1 MDGNTNEWGNI
12 LSTHSQ
18 SFLMKFRAIVI
29 DIDGTITCKRREL
42 HLGAVK
48 KIRTLKVPVV
58 LATGNTLCY
67 ARTTSILI
75 GLDGAVIAENG
86 GAVTVR
92 YDLNGIFD
100 EESLEECEKAF
111 SFLSEHFKLTK
122 LDPLYRKTEIAL
134 RRDFDLEKAR
144 ALLATQH
151 FDVEMVDTKYA
162 IHLKSTR
169 INKGTGLRKIAGIM
183 GLKAEDFVAIG
194 DSENDTE
201 MLEASG
207 FGIAVG
213 NGDDKIKK
221 IANHVTKASFGD
233 GAVEAI
239 EFLEEKGWI

>member
-1 MDGNTNEWGNI
+1 
-12 LSTHSQ
+12 
-18 SFLMKFRAIVI
+18 MKFRAIVI
-29 DIDGTITCKRREL
+29 DIDGTITCKKREL
-42 HLGAVK
+42 HLGAIE
-48 KIRTLKVPVV
+48 KIRSLKVPVV

-67 ARTTSILI
+67 ARTASVLI

-86 GAVTVR
+86 GAVTIR
-92 YDLNGIFD
+92 YDLNGTFD
-100 EESLEECEKAF
+100 EENLEECEKAF
-111 SFLSEHFKLTK
+111 SFLSGHFKLMK
-122 LDPLYRKTEIAL
+122 LDPLYRRTEIAL

-151 FDVEMVDTKYA
+151 LNVEMVDTKYA
-162 IHLKSTR
+162 IHIKSTR
-169 INKGTGLRKIAGIM
+169 INKGTGLRKIAGMM

-201 MLEASG
+201 MFKASS

-213 NGDDKIKK
+213 NGDEEIKK
-221 IANHVTKASFGD
+221 TANHVTKAAFGE

>member
-1 MDGNTNEWGNI
+1 
-12 LSTHSQ
+12 
-18 SFLMKFRAIVI
+18 MKFRAIII

-42 HLGAVK
+42 HLGAVR

-67 ARTTSILI
+67 ARTTSVLI

-92 YDLNGIFD
+92 YDLKSIFD

-111 SFLSEHFKLTK
+111 SFLSRHFKLTK
-122 LDPLYRKTEIAL
+122 LDPLYRRTEIAL

-144 ALLATQH
+144 TLLETQH
-151 FDVEMVDTKYA
+151 LDVEMVDTKYA

-169 INKGTGLRKIAGIM
+169 INKGVGLRKIADMM
-183 GLKAEDFVAIG
+183 GLKAKDFVAIG

-213 NGDDKIKK
+213 NGDEKIKK
-221 IANHVTKASFGD
+221 VANYVTKASFGE
-233 GAVEAI
+233 GAVEAV